1 MKPLIYISLLMFL
14 AVSASSQ
21 EIAFFRQ
28 DTLSGHLA
36 SIHTGIHFNTGYGFS
51 YGYKFAG
58 KFPVVIGTE
67 LTTPFGGKIM
77 DDFKAS
83 LTAQTIFRPLNH
95 LGISLKP
102 SMSCIKYGSEA
113 AMLLSISAGLS
124 TTVGYYRQS
133 WSIAAEA
140 SYEHIRATLVKNRLL
155 EEYYHEIRNEWY
167 GNTGGYFSF
176 GLVAGY
182 WFNATGVS
190 LKAGKI
196 FGQQFSDLPTI
207 PYYADLS
214 VMQKF

>member
-1 MKPLIYISLLMFL
+1 MKPLIYISLLMLF

-28 DTLSGHLA
+28 GTPSAHLA
-36 SIHTGIHFNTGYGFS
+36 SIHTGVNFNTGYGFS

-124 TTVGYYRQS
+124 TTIGYYRNT
-133 WSIAAEA
+133 WSIAAEGG
-140 SYEHIRATLVKNRLL
+140 YENVQATLVKNRLL
-155 EEYYHEIRNEWY
+155 QDYYPEIKDDWY
-167 GNTGGYFSF
+167 KSTGGYFNF
-176 GLVAGY
+176 GVIASY
-182 WFNATGVS
+182 WIKDIGLAAKV
-190 LKAGKI
+190 GKT
-196 FGQQFSDLPTI
+196 FGQPSDDSPTV
-207 PYYADLS
+207 PYYMNLS
-214 VMQKF
+214 VMQRF